1 MQAADQVKTYIETVC
16 EQIRWKKIHYSVAAE
31 LSAHISDQRDAYQS
45 EGMDE
50 TAATQK
56 AIAQMGDAV
65 LIGQAFDKT
74 HRPKPQ
80 WALILMAALLMMTG
94 IFLRNLMLQQDSVLP
109 GHRDEIIFVIIAAGL
124 LLITYFLDFSV
135 FGRHPL
141 AFYFGLF
148 FLSIVALLNSNPTY
162 GNTRFVSIL
171 SFQVMLSYIS
181 LIFPLGFSMLIYA
194 MRGRG
199 VRGILLC
206 GAGFLPYALFLMSTS
221 SFSGFLLF
229 TLAALLLLCTAIIKG
244 WFQLP
249 KRVGLALVLTPTLL
263 SVLGACFYIM
273 TGTGYRAARAQAMF
287 NPFASPDGA
296 GYLGVTVR
304 QLIADAGF
312 TAKTAVTGES
322 GLLPLM
328 EPYAATDFILTN
340 VIHRFGWLPFFLLAG
355 LFLVFTG
362 LALAYVLKQKSML
375 GLLVSLACALT
386 ILLQTLS
393 YIAANLSFPMLA
405 PLSLPFISYS
415 NTALLL
421 NAALTGFMLSA
432 FRTGEAVTDEAA
444 GLIKQRSP
452 FVSFADGQL
461 VIRFKDS
468 TPK

>member
-1 MQAADQVKTYIETVC
+1 MQAADQVKTYIKTVC
-16 EQIRWKKIHYSVAAE
+16 EQIRWKKIHHSVAAE

-50 TAATQK
+50 AAATQK

-65 LIGQAFDKT
+65 LVGQALDKT
-74 HRPKPQ
+74 HRPRPQ
-80 WALILMAALLMMTG
+80 WALILLAALLMMTG
-94 IFLRNLMLQQDSVLP
+94 IFLRNLMLQPDSILA
-109 GHRDEIIFVIIAAGL
+109 GRREFIFVIIAAGL
-124 LLITYFLDFSV
+124 MLITYFLDFSV

-148 FLSIVALLNSNPTY
+148 LLSIVALLNSNPIY
-162 GNTRFVSIL
+162 GNIRFVSIL
-171 SFQVMLSYIS
+171 SFQVMLSYVS

-206 GAGFLPYALFLMSTS
+206 GAGYLPYALFLMSTS

-263 SVLGACFYIM
+263 SILAACYYVM

-328 EPYAATDFILTN
+328 DPYAATDFILTN
-340 VIHRFGWLPFFLLAG
+340 VIHRFGWLPFFLLTG

-386 ILLQTLS
+386 ILLQILG

-432 FRTGEAVTDEAA
+432 FRTGEAVTDETA
-444 GLIKQRSP
+444 GLMKRRSP
-452 FVSFADGQL
+452 LVSFADGQL

>member
-16 EQIRWKKIHYSVAAE
+16 EQIRWKKIHHSVAAE

-50 TAATQK
+50 AAATQK

-65 LIGQAFDKT
+65 LVGQALDKT
-74 HRPKPQ
+74 HRPRPQ
-80 WALILMAALLMMTG
+80 WALILLAALLMMTG
-94 IFLRNLMLQQDSVLP
+94 IFLRNLMLQPDSILA
-109 GHRDEIIFVIIAAGL
+109 GRREFIFVIIAAGL
-124 LLITYFLDFSV
+124 MLITYFLDFSV

-148 FLSIVALLNSNPTY
+148 LLSIVALLNSNPIY
-162 GNTRFVSIL
+162 GNIRFVSIL
-171 SFQVMLSYIS
+171 SFQVMLSYVS

-194 MRGRG
+194 MHGRG

-206 GAGFLPYALFLMSTS
+206 GAGYLPYALFLMSTS

-263 SVLGACFYIM
+263 SILAACYYVM

-328 EPYAATDFILTN
+328 DPYAATDFILTN
-340 VIHRFGWLPFFLLAG
+340 VIHRFGWLPFFLLTG

-386 ILLQTLS
+386 ILLQILG

-432 FRTGEAVTDEAA
+432 FRTGEAVTDETA
-444 GLIKQRSP
+444 GLMKRRSP
-452 FVSFADGQL
+452 LVSFADGQL